1 MSPTGT
7 VTMLVTASVVV
18 LTIGSID
25 AGISG
30 QWDLLVLFL
39 IGLGLSVALLLSVE
53 SRRPAIPI
61 RRDLVMWLRDRA
73 AVSGEPLTTVT
84 DRAIATFADRY
95 GVVSDIEEARQ

>member
-7 VTMLVTASVVV
+7 VRMLVIANVIVV
-18 LTIGSID
+18 TIGSID
-25 AGISG
+25 AGIG
-30 QWDLLVLFL
+30 GEWDLFVLFL
-39 IGLGLSVALLLSVE
+39 IGLGLSVALLFSVE

-73 AVSGEPLTTVT
+73 AVSGEPLTIVT

-95 GVVSDIEEARQ
+95 GAMSDIEEARQ